1 MFKCEGQ
8 LMDDPTA
15 AFLHIINTDVQVHK
29 MCVVKPTTVDE
40 LRCTCMYALI
50 SVSRI
55 NYLNWIDL
63 CSL

>member
-1 MFKCEGQ
+1 
-8 LMDDPTA
+8 MDDPTA